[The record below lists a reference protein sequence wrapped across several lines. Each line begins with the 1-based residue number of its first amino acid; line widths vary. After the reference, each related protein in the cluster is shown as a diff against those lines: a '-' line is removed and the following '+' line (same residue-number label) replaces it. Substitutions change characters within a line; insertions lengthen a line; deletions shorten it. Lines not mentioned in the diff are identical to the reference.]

1 MVPSP
6 SERGLGQRAGS
17 FDLLEALLIPRDPR
31 GVVLA
36 CGSVALAAIGI
47 NAVVTGDLIGFGYLL
62 LAAIGYFFVQTRFVP
77 AVLWLVVALGGLIG
91 ATAGNPSNWI
101 VAGLG
106 GILSLLSIVRPA
118 EFNPPPTARNLE
130 VGVDG
135 GPDGQVEQAV
145 PTLAAVTASRG
156 GILLRTIGSLAVE
169 VDGQNQ
175 IQRLRNKP
183 RLEFLLSYLVA
194 RWVCARDVAVDRA
207 AIAEEMALGVA
218 STNQRDRLRKTLHA
232 FQAALGSDL
241 KRLVRV
247 TATQVRLDLTAVDVD
262 FVALA
267 EMASR
272 VSRRHG
278 LIDSSLAEAVRTL
291 LGTTEGEFLAGF
303 SELEHQVTGGE
314 GTAYQVVE
322 DARLQIAGWRADL
335 TAALARHLEA
345 AGRAQSSITY
355 LQSALAQ
362 APDRE
367 DVARLLV
374 AAYMQTGQ
382 IARAEAVRLE
392 YKLSSGEAR

>member
-1 MVPSP
+1 
-6 SERGLGQRAGS
+6 
-17 FDLLEALLIPRDPR
+17 
-31 GVVLA
+31 
-36 CGSVALAAIGI
+36 
-47 NAVVTGDLIGFGYLL
+47 
-62 LAAIGYFFVQTRFVP
+62 
-77 AVLWLVVALGGLIG
+77 
-91 ATAGNPSNWI
+91 
-101 VAGLG
+101 
-106 GILSLLSIVRPA
+106 
-118 EFNPPPTARNLE
+118 
-130 VGVDG
+130 
-135 GPDGQVEQAV
+135 
-145 PTLAAVTASRG
+145 
-156 GILLRTIGSLAVE
+156 LAVE

-232 FQAALGSDL
+232 FHAALGADL

-291 LGTTEGEFLAGF
+291 LETTEGEFLAGF
-303 SELEHQVTGGE
+303 SELEHQVTRGE
-314 GTAYQVVE
+314 GNAHQVVE

-335 TAALARHLEA
+335 TGALARHLEA

-355 LQSALAQ
+355 LESALAQ

-367 DVARLLV
+367 DLARLLV